1 MREDYKM
8 QGLSL
13 RHNPVGMV
21 RPRLDREGFTT
32 AVRVQDLPGGRTVR
46 VAGMVAHRQRPG
58 TAKGVVFMT
67 LEDETG
73 LLNVV
78 VKPHTFD
85 QQRKVI
91 VEHNLLEITAKV
103 QRDGHSVSLLAT
115 RFSPLEAPD
124 PGQVKSRDFR

>member
-1 MREDYKM
+1 
-8 QGLSL
+8 
-13 RHNPVGMV
+13 MV
-21 RPRLDREGFTT
+21 RARLDNEGFVT
-32 AVRVQDLPGGRTVR
+32 AAGVSGLPAGRTIR

-78 VKPHTFD
+78 VKPHTFEK
-85 QQRKVI
+85 QRKVI

-124 PGQVKSRDFR
+124 PGRVKSRDSR

>member
-1 MREDYKM
+1 MREDYRV

-13 RHNPVGMV
+13 SHNPVGMG
-21 RPRLDREGFTT
+21 PRSPRHRGLCDGT
-32 AVRVQDLPGGRTVR
+32 ADVSALPAGRTIR

-78 VKPHTFD
+78 VKPHTFEK
-85 QQRKVI
+85 QRKVI

-103 QRDGHSVSLLAT
+103 QRDGHFVSLLAT
-115 RFSPLEAPD
+115 RFSP
-124 PGQVKSRDFR
+124 SRLLTQDG